1 MSKTSNRPARRILQ
15 QYVDKKLSRDYIAGM
30 HGCHPDTVTK
40 WFMHFDMT
48 CTAMVIEPVNI
59 EVGKATVIA
68 LPIGDDGIDRYVL
81 PGYPGAVVTG
91 AKKATQAGVIMDFLM
106 TKRCA

>member
-68 LPIGDDGIDRYVL
+68 LPIGDDGIARYVL
-81 PGYPGAVVTG
+81 PGGADVG
-91 AKKATQAGVIMDFLM
+91 AKEATQAGVIMDFLM
-106 TKRCA
+106 SKRHA